1 MNPQFLDKQHTEA
14 LIRAKQDRLSSTQQ
28 AAVDSGITSELVAK
42 IKDAPVTSVN
52 RMTGDVVLNATDI
65 ELGPGGTGNVFDA
78 LSSKLDKTLE
88 SSTTITAKD
97 RLVFSD
103 KSGTNTLVWDGRQNG
118 FLALTGP
125 TNGIELYD
133 GAYIN
138 VDPSTSNGNGGFAA
152 PSLANY
158 RIGDW
163 DDGLGLDGLLSNM
176 SVSGTKQYYTK
187 GTVARGLIKSW
198 TTTNVTDVPYAPV
211 KQVGI
216 VSSNDVASQTSV
228 YKSNIYLKIV
238 PLKADGTEDS
248 VHAVRST
255 NANKIVANSTEYLY
269 DFASFSIPVGCG
281 FVAKLVDA
289 NGAEVVSKLS
299 LYKNEPAKYYKYKDN
314 NGSEITSGYFPTM
327 RFVFANDIDG
337 KVSKT
342 GDTISGNIVA
352 NIDCGFEVNGTT
364 GDSVEFAHH
373 TPGFGFYRKDGTYL
387 TLPTVTTGET
397 IAVKSEIP
405 TDMDIA
411 TSVSAGDLIDEI
423 VSGRGKDTLKDTVDS
438 INASVAQAIS
448 EGVLPDGWKKR
459 LTSDDVVF
467 HESSVVFEK
476 SGKPADA
483 AGVVSCFSKDIYTE
497 TGPVYYLKGDSNKRF
512 EKVNSIL
519 YRYYD
524 GDRMYDFEPGTSML
538 NVFDAT
544 TGDWLAGIIM
554 GTAEEPTEGNRTVT
568 YSYVAAS
575 DESYWDGSQV
585 ALLGKYEDA
594 AYVKTEY
601 HRDTAPKAEDIT
613 DNCRRTLGYPI
624 KVLFDGSSPYPSVRL
639 EDRTVNVINVNEGC
653 LNMYIYLPPRQ
664 EGRARD
670 FIVRLTIKCD
680 TIPEF
685 HLYQSSSTEPPME
698 FESEDSNWSSFSG
711 GVNILSFTETMQ

>member
-28 AAVDSGITSELVAK
+28 AAVDSGITSALVAK

-65 ELGPGGTGNVFDA
+65 ELGSGGTGNVFDA

-187 GTVARGLIKSW
+187 GTVARGLIKTW
-198 TTTNVTDVPYAPV
+198 TTTNVTDIPYAPV

-269 DFASFSIPVGCG
+269 DFAPFSIPVGCG

-299 LYKNEPAKYYKYKDN
+299 LYKNEPTKYYKYKDN

-327 RFVFANDIDG
+327 KFVFANDIDG

-411 TSVSAGDLIDEI
+411 TSVSAGDLIEEICSGDVSEDDDLASIVRRLDERVNAAI
-423 VSGRGKDTLKDTVDS
+423 QTGILPPSWKMRASRYALKTSTDGTVYDES
-438 INASVAQAIS
+438 ITTIAPRS
-448 EGVLPDGWKKR
+448 
-459 LTSDDVVF
+459 
-467 HESSVVFEK
+467 SSVDVTL
-476 SGKPADA
+476 P
-483 AGVVSCFSKDIYTE
+483 
-497 TGPVYYLKGDSNKRF
+497 R
-512 EKVNSIL
+512 KV
-519 YRYYD
+519 D
-524 GDRMYDFEPGTSML
+524 G
-538 NVFDAT
+538 
-544 TGDWLAGIIM
+544 I
-554 GTAEEPTEGNRTVT
+554 
-568 YSYVAAS
+568 
-575 DESYWDGSQV
+575 
-585 ALLGKYEDA
+585 
-594 AYVKTEY
+594 
-601 HRDTAPKAEDIT
+601 
-613 DNCRRTLGYPI
+613 
-624 KVLFDGSSPYPSVRL
+624 
-639 EDRTVNVINVNEGC
+639 
-653 LNMYIYLPPRQ
+653 
-664 EGRARD
+664 ARD
-670 FIVRLTIKCD
+670 FVIRIEQGSTPRSVNFPAEGFVYEGD
-680 TIPEF
+680 EF
-685 HLYQSSSTEPPME
+685 PAME
-698 FESEDSNWSSFSG
+698 ANTHYL
-711 GVNILSFTETMQ
+711 IYMTETREDRFFVKVIVAEEVK